1 MLENESREIESI
13 KDDLDITK
21 YVKAH
26 LGIPDSSELPPEQLD
41 TEEELPSQ
49 AAPVVAPTEDDFDH
63 IKLISNG
70 AYG

>member
-1 MLENESREIESI
+1 MLENESREMVYTKEN
-13 KDDLDITK
+13 LDITK

-26 LGIPDSSELPPEQLD
+26 LGIPDVSDLNEEQLD
-41 TEEELPSQ
+41 SSGTPVTPI
-49 AAPVVAPTEDDFDH
+49 APPTEDDFDY

>member
-1 MLENESREIESI
+1 MLENESREMDSI
-13 KDDLDITK
+13 KEDLDITK

-26 LGIPDSSELPPEQLD
+26 LGIPDASDLDNEQLD
-41 TEEELPSQ
+41 GSKEEPTPQ
-49 AAPVVAPTEDDFDH
+49 NTIVTPTEDDFDH